1 MNIEEAIDFGKQE
14 LKKENIEDEVL
25 KTRLLLCNILNKGK
39 EYLIINSKLALT
51 QNQETSFLEGIK
63 KLKNGYPIQYITN
76 KQFFR
81 DCEFYV
87 NENVLIP
94 QPDTE
99 ILVEECL
106 KLAEN
111 MNIPNI
117 LDLCT
122 GSGAIAISIAKKV
135 KANIFATDISKQAIE
150 IAEKNAKLNNVNV
163 KFILGDLFENI
174 ENKNFFD
181 IIVSNPPYIET
192 NTIKQL
198 SREVQNEPI
207 LALDGG
213 EDGLNFYKK
222 IAKEA
227 KIYLNKEGYL
237 ALEIGYNQ
245 KEKVCKILDN
255 RKYEC
260 ENNKKEIKKKKKQKS
275 NKIYK
280 YRKSTKI

>member
-106 KLAEN
+106 KLIEN

-135 KANIFATDISKQAIE
+135 KANIFATDISKQSIE

-245 KEKVCKILDN
+245 KEKVCKIL
-255 RKYEC
+255 
-260 ENNKKEIKKKKKQKS
+260 ENENFSIVLTVKDLSENDRVVIAKS
-275 NKIYK
+275 L
-280 YRKSTKI
+280 

>member
-1 MNIEEAIDFGKQE
+1 MNIEEAIDFRKQE

-150 IAEKNAKLNNVNV
+150 NEEKNAKLNNVNV

-245 KEKVCKILDN
+245 KEKVCKIL
-255 RKYEC
+255 
-260 ENNKKEIKKKKKQKS
+260 ENENFSIVLTVKDFSENDRVVIAKS
-275 NKIYK
+275 L
-280 YRKSTKI
+280 

>member
-122 GSGAIAISIAKKV
+122 GSGAIAIAIAKKV

-245 KEKVCKILDN
+245 KEKVCKIL
-255 RKYEC
+255 
-260 ENNKKEIKKKKKQKS
+260 ENENFSIVLTVKDFSENDRVVIAKS
-275 NKIYK
+275 L
-280 YRKSTKI
+280 

>member
-245 KEKVCKILDN
+245 KEKVCEIL
-255 RKYEC
+255 
-260 ENNKKEIKKKKKQKS
+260 ENENFSVVLTVKDLSENDRVVIAKS
-275 NKIYK
+275 L
-280 YRKSTKI
+280 

>member
-1 MNIEEAIDFGKQE
+1 M
-14 LKKENIEDEVL
+14 
-25 KTRLLLCNILNKGK
+25 
-39 EYLIINSKLALT
+39 
-51 QNQETSFLEGIK
+51 
-63 KLKNGYPIQYITN
+63 
-76 KQFFR
+76 
-81 DCEFYV
+81 

-135 KANIFATDISKQAIE
+135 KANIFVTDISKQAIE

-207 LALDGG
+207 WGLEGG
-213 EDGLNFYKK
+213 EDGLKFYKK
-222 IAKEA
+222 IAKEG
-227 KIYLNKEGYL
+227 KIYLDKEGYL
-237 ALEIGYNQ
+237 ALEIG
-245 KEKVCKILDN
+245 
-255 RKYEC
+255 
-260 ENNKKEIKKKKKQKS
+260 
-275 NKIYK
+275 
-280 YRKSTKI
+280 

>member
-106 KLAEN
+106 KLIEN

-222 IAKEA
+222 IAKKA

-245 KEKVCKILDN
+245 KENVCKIL
-255 RKYEC
+255 
-260 ENNKKEIKKKKKQKS
+260 ENENFSIVLTVKDLSENDRVVIAKS
-275 NKIYK
+275 L
-280 YRKSTKI
+280 

>member
-245 KEKVCKILDN
+245 KEKVCKIL
-255 RKYEC
+255 
-260 ENNKKEIKKKKKQKS
+260 ENESFSIVLTVKDFSENDRVVIAKS
-275 NKIYK
+275 L
-280 YRKSTKI
+280 

>member
-106 KLAEN
+106 KLIEN

-245 KEKVCKILDN
+245 KEKVCKIL
-255 RKYEC
+255 
-260 ENNKKEIKKKKKQKS
+260 ENENFSIVLTVKDLSENDRVVIAKS
-275 NKIYK
+275 L
-280 YRKSTKI
+280 